1 MLPPGQ
7 GSTWTQPPVARAGG
21 DLHPQG
27 WPLLASPLLPPEPL
41 QPPLWHTDTRTTES
55 ERMGFSLGFRRKQT
69 GKKLIKNFKARYFQ
83 FGLTRQP
90 CSVAM
95 LSQRCL
101 HGAWAGKCPT
111 CHIRTCHPPTSIT
124 AALLPPS
131 LLSTGIWGAMVLG
144 SGLDIWGPTRGTGLP
159 NLLFGKCFQG
169 AWAGCWSP
177 IPTCWHYTTAPCKA
191 GQGWGSW
198 GSRGCQ
204 PEQGPA
210 KQWPP
215 SWHEEGTLAPPVLS
229 PALKEEGDISLAQ
242 FSLFSPKGAQILS
255 SSPET
260 YATGQRCSCP
270 QHSAAFPCLPPPL
283 LGFFWWWLFV
293 VFFFLQKSVLHGE

>member
-1 MLPPGQ
+1 
-7 GSTWTQPPVARAGG
+7 
-21 DLHPQG
+21 
-27 WPLLASPLLPPEPL
+27 
-41 QPPLWHTDTRTTES
+41 
-55 ERMGFSLGFRRKQT
+55 MGFSLGFRRKQT

-101 HGAWAGKCPT
+101 RGAWAGTCPA
-111 CHIRTCHPPTSIT
+111 CHIRRCHPPTSIT
-124 AALLPPS
+124 AALLPSS
-131 LLSTGIWGAMVLG
+131 LLSTGMWSATVLG
-144 SGLDIWGPTRGTGLP
+144 SGLGI
-159 NLLFGKCFQG
+159 FGKCFRG

-177 IPTCWHYTTAPCKA
+177 IPTRWHYTTVPRKA

-210 KQWPP
+210 KQRPP
-215 SWHEEGTLAPPVLS
+215 SWREEGTLAPPVLS
-229 PALKEEGDISLAQ
+229 PPAIALKEEGDIFLAQ

-255 SSPET
+255 FSPET
-260 YATGQRCSCP
+260 YATGQRCFCP
-270 QHSAAFPCLPPPL
+270 QRSAAFPCLPPPL

-293 VFFFLQKSVLHGE
+293 GFFFAEVCAAW